1 MAEEKK
7 DNILRRQISGLQ
19 LRAQDE
25 EQRMVE
31 FVASTNS
38 VDSYGTVLPVDKW
51 DLSRY
56 EKNGVVGY
64 QHDIY
69 WSDDPDNVIGRGE
82 AFVDGD
88 ALVIRI
94 FFEPADINPK
104 AEKVFRKVL
113 FGSIN
118 AVSVGFDPTAHGHW
132 GDERKGENPD
142 VYYFDGQQL
151 LEVSVVNV
159 PSNPDAVKRSIA
171 EERALHEQDRKPAE
185 PKKEIESEEEA
196 KAAELDDINI
206 RLTIARAKR
215 QLAN

>member
-1 MAEEKK
+1 MEEQKK

-38 VDSYGTVLPVDKW
+38 VDSYGTVLPVNKW

-56 EKNGVVGY
+56 EKNGVIGY

-88 ALVIRI
+88 ALVVRI

-118 AVSVGFDPTAHGHW
+118 AVSVGFNPTAPGRW

-142 VYYFDGQQL
+142 VYYFDGQEL
-151 LEVSVVNV
+151 VEVSVVNV

>member
-1 MAEEKK
+1 MEEQKK

-56 EKNGVVGY
+56 EKNGVIGY

-88 ALVIRI
+88 ALVVRI

-118 AVSVGFDPTAHGHW
+118 AVSVGFNPTAPGHW
-132 GDERKGENPD
+132 GDERNDENPD
-142 VYYFDGQQL
+142 VYYFDGQEL

-215 QLAN
+215 QLA

>member
-1 MAEEKK
+1 MEEQKK

-19 LRAQDE
+19 LRAKDE

-56 EKNGVVGY
+56 EKNGVIGY

-88 ALVIRI
+88 ALVVRI

-118 AVSVGFDPTAHGHW
+118 AVSVGFNPTAPGHW
-132 GDERKGENPD
+132 GDERKGENSD
-142 VYYFDGQQL
+142 VYYFDGQEL

-159 PSNPDAVKRSIA
+159 PSNPDAVKRSVA
-171 EERALHEQDRKPAE
+171 EERALHEQERKPAE
-185 PKKEIESEEEA
+185 PEKKIETEDEVKTSDPA
-196 KAAELDDINI
+196 DINI

-215 QLAN
+215 QLA